1 MKTKIITKNNH
12 MHTVVFMNMIFKNSN
27 KNIYIIFDSN
37 YIFTFNKKY
46 GIYFFIAFHAKYL
59 KKKKKKKWSLKLILQ
74 SQLII
79 IAAYATCAP

>member
-59 KKKKKKKWSLKLILQ
+59 KKKKKKWSLKLILQ